1 MIPNTTLEQNKSHR
15 IFFLQTVFLDLLGI
29 NLLLILTR
37 SKLFGNEL
45 DGIKTKKDILS
56 DYTEYFIWNSA
67 KFTF

>member
-56 DYTEYFIWNSA
+56 DYTECFIWNSA

>member
-1 MIPNTTLEQNKSHR
+1 MIPNTTLEQNKSHW

-56 DYTEYFIWNSA
+56 DYTVFYIEFC
-67 KFTF
+67 

>member
-56 DYTEYFIWNSA
+56 DYTVFYIEFC
-67 KFTF
+67 